1 MYVMTTWKVRPLSPE
16 QSRRM
21 MDVWAKS
28 EAKESETTSGERVC
42 WFISAD
48 GSCGVTVTKVTD
60 ADAANSLALETSL
73 ALAEFLEIDTRIA
86 LDLDSAMPSITG
98 AMEYLPT

>member
-28 EAKESETTSGERVC
+28 EAKESESTSAERVC
-42 WFISAD
+42 WFISGD
-48 GSCGVTVTKVTD
+48 GSSGVTVSKVTD
-60 ADAANSLALETSL
+60 PEAANALALETSL
-73 ALAEFLEIDTRIA
+73 ALSEFLELDTRIA
-86 LDLDSAMPSITG
+86 LDLDSAMPSISG